1 MGLRERI
8 AIINEQRLKGK
19 VETYKNYLYNALT
32 VIQEEKGLTDEELLD
47 FADKEL
53 GISETQFYKIFNIE

>member
-1 MGLRERI
+1 MNLAHKI
-8 AIINEQRLKGK
+8 AKANEQR
-19 VETYKNYLYNALT
+19 YKNWLYNALT